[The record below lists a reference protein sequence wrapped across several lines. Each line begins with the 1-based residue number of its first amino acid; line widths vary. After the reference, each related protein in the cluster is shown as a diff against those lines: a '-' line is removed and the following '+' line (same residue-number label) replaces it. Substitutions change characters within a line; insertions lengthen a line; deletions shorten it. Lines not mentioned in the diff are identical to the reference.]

1 MIHGQTTES
10 ALCNSVFGSDMETM
24 VVYLFNNELPSPEQ
38 TKQVAQIQRQIDDF
52 VTFPLVK
59 SRNDDEFQYQLEII
73 SRF

>member
-1 MIHGQTTES
+1 
-10 ALCNSVFGSDMETM
+10 METM
-24 VVYLFNNELPSPEQ
+24 VVYLFNNELPTPEQ